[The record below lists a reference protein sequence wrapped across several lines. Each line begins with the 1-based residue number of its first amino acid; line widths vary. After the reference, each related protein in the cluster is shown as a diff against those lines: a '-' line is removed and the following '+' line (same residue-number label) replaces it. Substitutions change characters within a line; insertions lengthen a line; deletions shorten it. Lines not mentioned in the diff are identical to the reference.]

1 MERTGSIWRPGYSA
15 FARKILY
22 NLVSPTSSRLRISA
36 ILPPGYK
43 GPSADVYDGIVS
55 YLRDM
60 AWVATGDPNI
70 LFRIVA
76 ELVRSKTFA
85 TGRYLQ
91 WLIAT
96 GSTGHSTDLSSP
108 HSWPLRLVTEIPLS
122 GLTDQI
128 RTLRNTLLRGTM
140 H

>member
-1 MERTGSIWRPGYSA
+1 M
-15 FARKILY
+15 
-22 NLVSPTSSRLRISA
+22 
-36 ILPPGYK
+36 
-43 GPSADVYDGIVS
+43 
-55 YLRDM
+55 
-60 AWVATGDPNI
+60 
-70 LFRIVA
+70 
-76 ELVRSKTFA
+76 VRSKTFA

-140 H
+140 HSAELEQRALSYAEHIISQTLPTLFGIYTDTAKPNDVELDKLSSTVKLELGIWLRQHVAQYAEVSTQ